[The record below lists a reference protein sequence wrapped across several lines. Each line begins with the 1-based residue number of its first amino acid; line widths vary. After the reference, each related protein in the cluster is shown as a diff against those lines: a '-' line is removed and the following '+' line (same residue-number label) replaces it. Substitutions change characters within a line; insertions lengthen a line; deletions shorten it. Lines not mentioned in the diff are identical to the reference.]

1 MFQAFYNGLSGLM
14 SFSKG
19 LNQISNNVANM
30 NTPGFKAKDVFYQSI
45 GNDNGTGI
53 GGEFLRNK
61 QGDIRQTGNST
72 DLAIDGHGYFVL
84 KDDNHQYYTRAGQ
97 FTFNQDNLLVDRTT
111 GYAVCGI
118 DAQGKLTKINVSSHR
133 YLPPQAT
140 TEVILKGNI
149 SADGESHNI
158 TSINAFNR
166 LGEDLNYSVEF
177 SDRHSIYKT
186 ETDAQGKEVQI
197 PTGQIGWTVTVKDS
211 DGEVVTTGEVRYD
224 GEGKI
229 VEDYRSIQ
237 VPVPSP
243 GDAEPQNILF
253 TFSGTTGYAA
263 GEYSDMS
270 AEVKDGHALAGLSK
284 VEFSDDGKLKLTYSN
299 GEEKTRDQLALAN
312 VNDPQQLIQESGALF
327 SAGDSEGITINRPKN
342 GEMGKITGSSLELA
356 NVDLAE
362 EFADM
367 LIVQRGYQSSS
378 QVMNVANELIE
389 TLYNSGR

>member
-45 GNDNGTGI
+45 GSDKGTGI

-72 DLAIDGHGYFVL
+72 DLAIDGNGYFIL
-84 KDDNHQYYTRAGQ
+84 KDGNRQYYTRSGQ
-97 FTFNQDNLLVDRTT
+97 FTFNKDNLLVDRTT
-111 GYAVCGI
+111 GYVVCGI
-118 DAQGKLTKINVSSHR
+118 DTEGKLTNININSHR
-133 YLPPQAT
+133 FLPPRAT
-140 TEVILKGNI
+140 TEIALKGNI

-158 TSINAFNR
+158 TSITAFNT
-166 LGEDLNYSVEF
+166 LGENLSYSLDF

-186 ETDAQGKEVQI
+186 ETDAQDNEVQI

-211 DGEVVTTGEVRYD
+211 EGEIITTGEIRYD

-229 VEDYRSIQ
+229 IEDYNSIK
-237 VPVPSP
+237 VPVSSN
-243 GDAEPQNILF
+243 GESEPQSVLL
-253 TFSGTTGYAA
+253 TFSDTTGYAA
-263 GEYSDMS
+263 GEYSDMF
-270 AEVKDGHALAGLSK
+270 AEMKDGHALAGLLRA
-284 VEFSDDGKLKLTYSN
+284 EFSDEGKLKLTYSN
-299 GEEKTRDQLALAN
+299 GDEKTLDQLALAN
-312 VNDPQQLIQESGALF
+312 VSDLQQLTQENGSLF
-327 SAGDSEGITINRPKN
+327 STGSNEYITINRPKN
-342 GEMGKITGSSLELA
+342 GGMGKITGSSLELA

-378 QVMNVANELIE
+378 QVLNIANELIE
-389 TLYNSGR
+389 TLYNSSR